1 MVTDAEFG
9 KEDHNLIYAI
19 AIRRE
24 LEPLESMIDPEP
36 D

>member
-1 MVTDAEFG
+1 VIDVEFG
-9 KEDHNLIYAI
+9 KEDHNSIHAVAI
-19 AIRRE
+19 GMR